1 MPVEDKMNTVLKAG
15 AVVISKENPDKIL
28 VLYQEKHDDFSLPKG
43 HLESGET
50 LEQCAIRE
58 VKEETGLD
66 IQPLFSLPVFHYT
79 NSKDG
84 SIDLTYFIARSLNDN
99 TIQTE
104 EGGKAF
110 WMTIEEAL
118 EKISYENLRQFL
130 RENKFI
136 IEKYKKS

>member
-1 MPVEDKMNTVLKAG
+1 MEDTMNTVLKAG
-15 AVVISKENPDKIL
+15 AVILSKENPDKIL

-43 HLESGET
+43 HWEQGET

-58 VKEETGLD
+58 IKEETGLD
-66 IQPLFSLPVFHYT
+66 IQLLFALPVFHYS
-79 NSKDG
+79 NAKDG
-84 SIDLTYFIARSLNDN
+84 AIDLTYFVARSLNDN

-104 EGGKAF
+104 DGGKAF

-130 RENKFI
+130 KENKST